1 MYMCSGILGL
11 PLPVRLHQLALFP
24 EAYSQFPGF
33 PVWLRGEG
41 QYIRLPP
48 EEPGHKDWNPYQP
61 NRCKFMF
68 LF

>member
-48 EEPGHKDWNPYQP
+48 EEPGHKH
-61 NRCKFMF
+61 
-68 LF
+68 